1 MKTQPSILIVG
12 GNGFVGSTIARSF
25 ANDYKVFSTFHAH
38 YTPIPGVTY
47 VPMNMNDKDGAKR
60 FAIMTHPNFVI
71 FCAGTHDWFE
81 AEKEEK
87 LTQAIHAGAPG
98 NILTAT
104 EVFKP
109 KFIYISSDLVF
120 SGRTGNFHEDDTTI
134 PFLTLGKAK
143 LSAEN
148 YIRGKS
154 LNHVII
160 RSAPLL
166 GRGTVHHPSWWD
178 RLRRALSMEQTIG
191 LSRRMVHS
199 PVHISR
205 LVAIVR
211 KVLETD
217 IKNTVLHVGGGTRLS
232 EYDLG
237 VEIATRFGFKQGLI
251 QGGETHG
258 VKDDFSLNTTRTL
271 KALKLAP
278 VSIEESIEL
287 LCS

>member
-1 MKTQPSILIVG
+1 
-12 GNGFVGSTIARSF
+12 
-25 ANDYKVFSTFHAH
+25 
-38 YTPIPGVTY
+38 
-47 VPMNMNDKDGAKR
+47 MNMNDKDGAKR

-104 EVFKP
+104 EVFKS

-120 SGRTGNFHEDDTTI
+120 SGRSGNFHEDDTTI

-191 LSRRMVHS
+191 LTHRMVHN

-205 LVAIVR
+205 LVDTIR
-211 KVLETD
+211 KVIEAD
-217 IKNTVLHVGGGTRLS
+217 IKNTVLHVGGNTRLS

-237 VEIATRFGFKQGLI
+237 VEIAKRFGFKEDLI
-251 QGGETHG
+251 QGGDAG
-258 VKDDFSLNTTRTL
+258 GIKDDFSLNTTKSL
-271 KALKLAP
+271 LLAKLDP
-278 VSIEESIEL
+278 ISLEKSLDL
-287 LCS
+287 LSS